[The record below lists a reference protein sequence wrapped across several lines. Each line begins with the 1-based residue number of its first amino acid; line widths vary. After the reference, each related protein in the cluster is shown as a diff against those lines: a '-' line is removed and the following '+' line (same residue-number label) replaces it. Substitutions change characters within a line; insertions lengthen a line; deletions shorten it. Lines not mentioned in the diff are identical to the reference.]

1 MLLGKVFKN
10 VNRKYKSVKFNNI
23 RFNSKKCKPND
34 IFFAIKGNNSNGNK
48 FIGNAINNGAR
59 VVVSDLKYEGFNKK
73 KILFIKS
80 KDPRKLLSEVASNIY
95 NKKPKNIIAVTGTN
109 GKTSIVNFYYQIM
122 SLNKKNVA
130 SFGTLGVFSKKLKL
144 KTNNTTIDPINIHKL
159 LQKLKENK
167 VENVILEAS
176 SHGLKQHRLNNI
188 NFNTALFTN
197 LTRDHLDYHKTFKD
211 YLNSKLILFNKLLK
225 KK

>member
-10 VNRKYKSVKFNNI
+10 LNRKYKSVKFNTI
-23 RFNSKKCKPND
+23 CFNSKKCKPND

-59 VVVSDLKYEGFNKK
+59 VVVSDLKYEGLNKK

-130 SFGTLGVFSKKLKL
+130 SFGTLGVVSKKLKL
-144 KTNNTTIDPINIHKL
+144 DLGFFSLIYWYVACLLVGHYSAHNIKPTKKHKYIKSNNDTFVALPVVGLVNLLTYGIPILI
-159 LQKLKENK
+159 
-167 VENVILEAS
+167 
-176 SHGLKQHRLNNI
+176 
-188 NFNTALFTN
+188 
-197 LTRDHLDYHKTFKD
+197 LDYF
-211 YLNSKLILFNKLLK
+211 FNFL
-225 KK
+225 